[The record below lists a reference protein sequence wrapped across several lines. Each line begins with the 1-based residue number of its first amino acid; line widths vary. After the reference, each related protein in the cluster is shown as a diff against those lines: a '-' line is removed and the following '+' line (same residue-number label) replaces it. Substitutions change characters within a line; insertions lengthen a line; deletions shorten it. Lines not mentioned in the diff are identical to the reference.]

1 MSARIF
7 VVCLGLRKTEF
18 GEQELIVLWPMLA
31 NNVVLSVTSNLLFI
45 PSRSATP
52 KQKSAI
58 TYMFVAKLSGL
69 AVLTLLRR
77 AGSCVYCNH
86 CISCPSPGRKPRQ
99 AARVG
104 NLLLAGCR
112 AGLLDT
118 HLSVIRSKQNK

>member
-18 GEQELIVLWPMLA
+18 GEQYLIVIWSMLA
-31 NNVVLSVTSNLLFI
+31 NIVLSVTSNLLFI
-45 PSRSATP
+45 PSISATP
-52 KQKSAI
+52 KQKSVI

-104 NLLLAGCR
+104 NLLLTGCR
-112 AGLLDT
+112 AGLSDT

>member
-1 MSARIF
+1 MI
-7 VVCLGLRKTEF
+7 
-18 GEQELIVLWPMLA
+18 WPTLA
-31 NNVVLSVTSNLLFI
+31 NIVTLSVTNNLLFI
-45 PSRSATP
+45 SSTSATP
-52 KQKSAI
+52 KQKSVI
-58 TYMFVAKLSGL
+58 TYVFVVKLSSL

-86 CISCPSPGRKPRQ
+86 CISCSSPGRKPRQ

-112 AGLLDT
+112 DGLSDT